1 MRQTLFFLVLE
12 YSETECQKGFM
23 AAALLSLV
31 VNCRY
36 NVTYNTMLMLLSNP
50 AWMCMQKP
58 GSAFSFNPPVPGS
71 TDTSGCFTLG
81 N

>member
-1 MRQTLFFLVLE
+1 MVLE
-12 YSETECQKGFM
+12 YSETERQKVFM

-31 VNCRY
+31 VSRRY
-36 NVTYNTMLMLLSNP
+36 NVTYNTMLMLLCNL
-50 AWMCMQKP
+50 AGMCMQKP
-58 GSAFSFNPPVPGS
+58 GSTFSFNLQVPGS